1 MDLNTENTQKFEQ
14 KEEVK
19 GDKTQEQYI
28 ATLID
33 TDNPPKRPLSPYI
46 FYS

>member
-19 GDKTQEQYI
+19 GDKTHEVQI
-28 ATLID
+28 APLID
-33 TDNPPKRPLSPYI
+33 TDFPPKRPLSPYI